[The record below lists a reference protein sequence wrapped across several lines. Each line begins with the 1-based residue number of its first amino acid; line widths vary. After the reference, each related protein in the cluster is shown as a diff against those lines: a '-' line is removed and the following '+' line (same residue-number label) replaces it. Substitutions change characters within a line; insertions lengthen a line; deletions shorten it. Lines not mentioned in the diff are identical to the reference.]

1 MRSKQLERIS
11 IKTFLLKHYLD
22 RLSDLKHDL
31 VHQAAYNLGYI
42 HLAKDQKNLLSWGGL
57 KMCFFIPLALYK
69 TEHKTSR
76 S

>member
-42 HLAKDQKNLLSWGGL
+42 HLAKDQKNLLS
-57 KMCFFIPLALYK
+57 
-69 TEHKTSR
+69 
-76 S
+76 